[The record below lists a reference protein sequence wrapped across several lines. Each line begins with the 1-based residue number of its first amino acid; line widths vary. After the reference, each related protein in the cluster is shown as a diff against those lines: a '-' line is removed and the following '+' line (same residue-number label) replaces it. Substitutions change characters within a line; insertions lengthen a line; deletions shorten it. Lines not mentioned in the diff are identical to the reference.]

1 MSTVR
6 ELTPRRPEPR
16 SRNVARTSWPF
27 TQNLEEFVENFF
39 NRGWMEP
46 LGLRRPM
53 MTGDVEGLMSMRLPL
68 IDLIDRD
75 DELLVRAE
83 LPGVKKDEI
92 DLTITDEGLTIVVDR
107 KEEKKVEEERFYRS
121 ETFTGRL
128 ERSVM
133 FPVDVDSD
141 KAKAELKE
149 GVLEITM
156 PKVQKVTRRNIKIS

>member
-6 ELTPRRPEPR
+6 ELTPKRPEPR

-27 TQNLEEFVENFF
+27 TQNIEEFFENIF

-46 LGLRRPM
+46 VGLRRPLLG
-53 MTGDVEGLMSMRLPL
+53 GDVEGLMSMRLPL

-83 LPGVKKDEI
+83 LPGVKKNEI
-92 DLTITDEGLTIVVDR
+92 DLTITDEGLNIVVDR
-107 KEEKKVEEERFYRS
+107 KHEKEMKDERFYRS
-121 ETFTGRL
+121 ETFTGHL

-133 FPVDVDSD
+133 FPVDVDSE
-141 KAKAELKE
+141 KAKAELKD
-149 GVLEITM
+149 GVLEIM
-156 PKVQKVTRRNIKIS
+156 LPKVQKVTRRNIKIS